1 MSAPFHAVIP
11 AYNEAASVGR
21 VIQGIL
27 DLFPEADVIVV
38 DDGSVDG
45 TAIAAMHAGAKVVRM
60 PFNSGYG
67 VALQTG
73 LRWGEQEGARC
84 VVTLDADGQ
93 HDPRELAT
101 ILEPVLSGRSDIA
114 IGSRYLCGGARY
126 RVPLSRRLGAWAFA
140 KMISAFTRSRI
151 TDPTSGFQ
159 CLNAAAIGL
168 FANLED
174 FPEMTPDADMLLYAH
189 LRGLRICEVPVSM
202 YADEGQESM
211 HGFLRSFFYAP
222 KMMVAMTGV
231 LLSGRPGEVR

>member
-1 MSAPFHAVIP
+1 LSAPFHAVIP

-21 VIQGIL
+21 VIQDIL
-27 DLFPEADVIVV
+27 SLFPEAGIIVV
-38 DDGSVDG
+38 DDGSEDG
-45 TAIAAMHAGAKVVRM
+45 TVTAALHAGAKVVRM

-73 LRWGEQEGARC
+73 LRWAGQHGARC

-93 HDPRELAT
+93 HDPRELSA
-101 ILEPVLSGRSDIA
+101 ILEPVLSGRADIA
-114 IGSRYLCGGARY
+114 IGSRYLAGGARY
-126 RVPLSRRLGAWAFA
+126 QVPLARRLGAWAFA
-140 KMISAFTRSRI
+140 RMISALTHSRI

-159 CLNAAAIGL
+159 CLNAVAIRL
-168 FANLED
+168 YADLED

-202 YADEGQESM
+202 YADEGQRSM

-222 KMMVAMTGV
+222 KMMVAIAGV
-231 LLSGRPGEVR
+231 LLAWRPGGAR